1 MADSILRL
9 KVSSEEY
16 DNKLKR
22 ATEGL
27 NRYVS
32 ECRKVGGTLEVV
44 EKETLYYVRA
54 LGQMD
59 TVSKT
64 ATGKMAEMKKTFTEL
79 AVQYRQL
86 TNEEKNSPFGK
97 ALAHSLDQLKVRIN
111 ETKADLNSVTSELN
125 GSKFGQFGSVIDTIG
140 QKMGITGN
148 LTEMLTSKTALMTTA
163 IGAGAAAA
171 GKAAEMWASYNSEL
185 AKQDQVV
192 TVTTGLRD
200 GDAERMTD
208 AVRAIAGTYNVDF
221 REAVNA
227 ANTLM
232 TQFGKTGDEAI
243 QLLRDGMQGMIQG
256 DGGKLLSM
264 IQQYAPSFRDAGIEA
279 SQLVAIIQNS
289 EGGLFTD
296 QNMNAIVMGIK
307 NIRLMTNATSEALQK
322 IGIDS
327 EEMTQ
332 KLNSGSM
339 TIFDAMRQ
347 VSNVIEN
354 TGSSSQAA
362 GEVMQQVFGRQ
373 GAMAGTKLGEAIA
386 NLNTNLEETKT
397 QTGEL
402 GNAYRD
408 LEIANE
414 NLNKA
419 IRDCFEYDGWEV
431 MKTEIETGLVNA
443 LSDVLN
449 SCRSLYGMLEDIGA
463 LKVFE
468 FISGSILQCIRP
480 FRELYNYA
488 KLLFDELGGG
498 TDAPKPKAGVT
509 NLADD
514 PNVDDNGNYK
524 VKNVKNKNKKR
535 LVSKPGEPVRYE
547 GSTAPVDTG
556 ANPVK
561 PLKPRMTAT
570 SSGSR
575 SNTKKEQTE
584 LQQNQKRI
592 NDLTQKYVDLMSEA
606 SRESKPL
613 TNEQRD
619 RAASIKKEI
628 RDLERRNGQLK
639 LYQEQAKGKFL
650 GSGAFKQQLEV
661 DVAVNNKK
669 IEELERQLINLD
681 GISIDPKSVTI
692 TATDEALPKLR
703 EIEGITIDDKTMTVT
718 ADTMEALQALQG
730 IGGVTID
737 PKTVTITATDES
749 LPKLREIQGITIDE
763 KAVAITADD
772 KTQPEFR
779 EVEGIRL
786 KGKKVTVT
794 ADTMEALRA
803 VHGIN
808 GISIDPKTV
817 TITATDEALPKLR
830 EIQGITI
837 DDKTM
842 TVTAETA
849 DALRALQG
857 IEGITI
863 DPKTVTITA
872 TDEALPK
879 LREIQGITIDEKTV
893 AIIADDK
900 TQPEF
905 REVEGIRLKG
915 KKVAV
920 TADTMEALRAV
931 QGINGITIDPKTVT
945 ITATDEAL
953 PKLREIQGITIDEKT
968 VAITADDKT
977 QPEFRE
983 VEGIRLKGKK
993 VTVTADTMEALRA
1006 VQGING
1012 ITIDPKTV
1020 TITATDESLP
1030 KLREI
1035 QGITIDD
1042 KTMTVTA
1049 ETADALR
1056 ALQGIEGVTIDPK
1069 TVTITATDE
1078 AMPKLREIQG
1088 ITIDE
1093 KTVAITADDNTQPEF
1108 REVEGIKLK
1117 GKKVTVTADT
1127 QEALQALQGI
1137 EGVTVDTK
1145 TVKVTAETDE
1155 ARQKVEELKR
1165 QIAELKDQNIQ
1176 ITAAMGSIGM
1186 PLSETP
1192 RMGVTDVAYGKGKNQ
1207 FVPPPVT
1214 PTMNDVVRQRGGN
1227 LLNEKAMKAVQKNI
1241 NEKEDKRKGG
1251 DEKDAVDV
1259 ADQIYGGVTSM
1270 VSSLQQMG
1278 IELPEGLTQIVGSIG
1293 GVIGLLQSIMMI
1305 VEGIQAIQEVGTF
1318 LGLFANGGVVPK
1330 FAEGGIVPKFA
1341 DGGLVGRA
1349 ALGIAIP
1356 GNSMSGDNLRLPVD
1370 GGRGVIGVNSGE
1382 VILNRAQQ
1390 GVIASALDGGGAQ
1403 DIQLSATIRGEDI
1416 RLAINNNGRRTG
1428 RGEYVQS
1435 TRRR

>member
-44 EKETLYYVRA
+44 EKETLDYVRA

-97 ALAHSLDQLKVRIN
+97 TLAQSLDQLKVRIN

-208 AVRAIAGTYNVDF
+208 AVRAIANTYNVDF

-347 VSNVIEN
+347 VSNAIEN

-561 PLKPRMTAT
+561 PLKPRRTAT

-575 SNTKKEQTE
+575 STAKKEQTE

-669 IEELERQLINLD
+669 IEELEKQLINLD
-681 GISIDPKSVTI
+681 
-692 TATDEALPKLR
+692 
-703 EIEGITIDDKTMTVT
+703 
-718 ADTMEALQALQG
+718 
-730 IGGVTID
+730 
-737 PKTVTITATDES
+737 
-749 LPKLREIQGITIDE
+749 
-763 KAVAITADD
+763 
-772 KTQPEFR
+772 
-779 EVEGIRL
+779 
-786 KGKKVTVT
+786 
-794 ADTMEALRA
+794 
-803 VHGIN
+803 
-808 GISIDPKTV
+808 
-817 TITATDEALPKLR
+817 
-830 EIQGITI
+830 
-837 DDKTM
+837 
-842 TVTAETA
+842 
-849 DALRALQG
+849 
-857 IEGITI
+857 GITI

-879 LREIQGITIDEKTV
+879 LLEIQGITID
-893 AIIADDK
+893 DK
-900 TQPEF
+900 TTT
-905 REVEGIRLKG
+905 
-915 KKVAV
+915 V
-920 TADTMEALRAV
+920 TAETADALRAL
-931 QGINGITIDPKTVT
+931 QGIN
-945 ITATDEAL
+945 
-953 PKLREIQGITIDEKT
+953 GITIDEKT

-993 VTVTADTMEALRA
+993 VT
-1006 VQGING
+1006 
-1012 ITIDPKTV
+1012 
-1020 TITATDESLP
+1020 
-1030 KLREI
+1030 
-1035 QGITIDD
+1035 
-1042 KTMTVTA
+1042 
-1049 ETADALR
+1049 
-1056 ALQGIEGVTIDPK
+1056 
-1069 TVTITATDE
+1069 
-1078 AMPKLREIQG
+1078 
-1088 ITIDE
+1088 
-1093 KTVAITADDNTQPEF
+1093 ITADDKTQPEF

>member
-669 IEELERQLINLD
+669 IEELEKQLINLD
-681 GISIDPKSVTI
+681 
-692 TATDEALPKLR
+692 
-703 EIEGITIDDKTMTVT
+703 
-718 ADTMEALQALQG
+718 
-730 IGGVTID
+730 
-737 PKTVTITATDES
+737 
-749 LPKLREIQGITIDE
+749 
-763 KAVAITADD
+763 
-772 KTQPEFR
+772 
-779 EVEGIRL
+779 
-786 KGKKVTVT
+786 
-794 ADTMEALRA
+794 
-803 VHGIN
+803 
-808 GISIDPKTV
+808 
-817 TITATDEALPKLR
+817 
-830 EIQGITI
+830 
-837 DDKTM
+837 
-842 TVTAETA
+842 
-849 DALRALQG
+849 
-857 IEGITI
+857 GITI

-879 LREIQGITIDEKTV
+879 LLEIQGITID
-893 AIIADDK
+893 DK
-900 TQPEF
+900 TTT
-905 REVEGIRLKG
+905 
-915 KKVAV
+915 V
-920 TADTMEALRAV
+920 TAETADALRAL
-931 QGINGITIDPKTVT
+931 QGIN
-945 ITATDEAL
+945 
-953 PKLREIQGITIDEKT
+953 GITIDEKT

-993 VTVTADTMEALRA
+993 VT
-1006 VQGING
+1006 
-1012 ITIDPKTV
+1012 
-1020 TITATDESLP
+1020 
-1030 KLREI
+1030 
-1035 QGITIDD
+1035 
-1042 KTMTVTA
+1042 
-1049 ETADALR
+1049 
-1056 ALQGIEGVTIDPK
+1056 
-1069 TVTITATDE
+1069 
-1078 AMPKLREIQG
+1078 
-1088 ITIDE
+1088 
-1093 KTVAITADDNTQPEF
+1093 ITADDKTQPEF

-1403 DIQLSATIRGEDI
+1403 SMQLSATIRGEDI

>member
-879 LREIQGITIDEKTV
+879 LREIQGITIDE
-893 AIIADDK
+893 
-900 TQPEF
+900 
-905 REVEGIRLKG
+905 
-915 KKVAV
+915 
-920 TADTMEALRAV
+920 M
-931 QGINGITIDPKTVT
+931 
-945 ITATDEAL
+945 
-953 PKLREIQGITIDEKT
+953 T
-968 VAITADDKT
+968 VAITADDTT

-1108 REVEGIKLK
+1108 REVEGIRLKGKKVTITADDKTQPEFREVEGIKLKGKKLTITADDKTQPEFREVEGIKLK

-1176 ITAAMGSIGM
+1176 ITAAMSSIGM

-1192 RMGVTDVAYGKGKNQ
+1192 MMGVTDITYGKGKNQ
-1207 FVPPPVT
+1207 FMPPPVT

-1227 LLNEKAMKAVQKNI
+1227 LLDKKAMKAVNDDLYGDKGNNKSDKNTTKSLLNGI
-1241 NEKEDKRKGG
+1241 SQLTDGLEKIGIDVP
-1251 DEKDAVDV
+1251 DEIQAVIGV
-1259 ADQIYGGVTSM
+1259 IEGVMQVIEAVNAIIGVTQTTALAANTAAM
-1270 VSSLQQMG
+1270 VSL
-1278 IELPEGLTQIVGSIG
+1278 EAALW
-1293 GVIGLLQSIMMI
+1293 
-1305 VEGIQAIQEVGTF
+1305 
-1318 LGLFANGGVVPK
+1318 ANTASSFG
-1330 FAEGGIVPKFA
+1330 FFSNGGIVPKFA

-1349 ALGIAIP
+1349 ALGITIP

-1403 DIQLSATIRGEDI
+1403 SMQLSATIRGEDI

>member
-669 IEELERQLINLD
+669 IEELEKQLINLD
-681 GISIDPKSVTI
+681 
-692 TATDEALPKLR
+692 
-703 EIEGITIDDKTMTVT
+703 
-718 ADTMEALQALQG
+718 
-730 IGGVTID
+730 
-737 PKTVTITATDES
+737 
-749 LPKLREIQGITIDE
+749 
-763 KAVAITADD
+763 
-772 KTQPEFR
+772 
-779 EVEGIRL
+779 
-786 KGKKVTVT
+786 
-794 ADTMEALRA
+794 
-803 VHGIN
+803 
-808 GISIDPKTV
+808 
-817 TITATDEALPKLR
+817 
-830 EIQGITI
+830 
-837 DDKTM
+837 
-842 TVTAETA
+842 
-849 DALRALQG
+849 
-857 IEGITI
+857 GITI

-879 LREIQGITIDEKTV
+879 LLEIQGITID
-893 AIIADDK
+893 DK
-900 TQPEF
+900 TTT
-905 REVEGIRLKG
+905 
-915 KKVAV
+915 V
-920 TADTMEALRAV
+920 TAETADALRAL
-931 QGINGITIDPKTVT
+931 QGIN
-945 ITATDEAL
+945 
-953 PKLREIQGITIDEKT
+953 GITIDEKT

-993 VTVTADTMEALRA
+993 VT
-1006 VQGING
+1006 
-1012 ITIDPKTV
+1012 
-1020 TITATDESLP
+1020 
-1030 KLREI
+1030 
-1035 QGITIDD
+1035 
-1042 KTMTVTA
+1042 
-1049 ETADALR
+1049 
-1056 ALQGIEGVTIDPK
+1056 
-1069 TVTITATDE
+1069 
-1078 AMPKLREIQG
+1078 
-1088 ITIDE
+1088 
-1093 KTVAITADDNTQPEF
+1093 ITADDKTQPEF

-1176 ITAAMGSIGM
+1176 ITAAMSSIGM

-1192 RMGVTDVAYGKGKNQ
+1192 MMGVTDVTYGKGKNQ
-1207 FVPPPVT
+1207 LVPAPLM
-1214 PTMNDVVRQRGGN
+1214 PTMDEVVRQRGGN
-1227 LLNEKAMKAVQKNI
+1227 LLDEKAMKAVNDDLYGDKGNKSDKNTTKSLLNGI
-1241 NEKEDKRKGG
+1241 SQLTDGLEKIGIDVP
-1251 DEKDAVDV
+1251 DEIQAVIGV
-1259 ADQIYGGVTSM
+1259 IQGVMQVIEAVNAIIGVTQTTALAANTAAM
-1270 VSSLQQMG
+1270 VSL
-1278 IELPEGLTQIVGSIG
+1278 EAALW
-1293 GVIGLLQSIMMI
+1293 
-1305 VEGIQAIQEVGTF
+1305 
-1318 LGLFANGGVVPK
+1318 ANTASSFG
-1330 FAEGGIVPKFA
+1330 FFSNGGIVPKFA

-1349 ALGIAIP
+1349 ALGITIP

-1403 DIQLSATIRGEDI
+1403 SMQLSATIRGEDI

>member
-1 MADSILRL
+1 MADNILKLR
-9 KVSSEEY
+9 VESSEY
-16 DNKLKR
+16 DQKLKK
-22 ATEGL
+22 ASEGIRHLAEVAHRGGGELTGLEKAELDYVKSLGSMETKSRTAAGSVRELESTFKELTVIYNHL
-27 NRYVS
+27 ND
-32 ECRKVGGTLEVV
+32 V
-44 EKETLYYVRA
+44 EKQDEGGRA
-54 LGQMD
+54 LR
-59 TVSKT
+59 
-64 ATGKMAEMKKTFTEL
+64 E
-79 AVQYRQL
+79 
-86 TNEEKNSPFGK
+86 
-97 ALAHSLDQLKVRIN
+97 SLDQIRQRAQEARTELEN
-111 ETKADLNSVTSELN
+111 ASKALGDGELN

-148 LTEMLTSKTALMTTA
+148 LTEMLTSKTALMTAA
-163 IGAGAAAA
+163 IGAGAAAV

-192 TVTTGLRD
+192 TVTTGLKD

-208 AVRAIAGTYNVDF
+208 AVRAIANTYNVDF

-347 VSNVIEN
+347 VSNAIEN

-386 NLNTNLEETKT
+386 SLNTNLEETKT
-397 QTGEL
+397 QTGDL

-488 KLLFDELGGG
+488 KLLFNELGGG
-498 TDAPKPKAGVT
+498 GDAPKPKAGVK

-524 VKNVKNKNKKR
+524 VKNVKNKNGKR

-547 GSTAPVDTG
+547 ESTAPVDTG

-561 PLKPRMTAT
+561 PLKPRRTAT

-575 SNTKKEQTE
+575 STDKKEQTE
-584 LQQNQKRI
+584 MQQNQTRI
-592 NDLTQKYVDLMSEA
+592 NDLTQQYVTLMAAA
-606 SRESKPL
+606 SKAGKPL
-613 TNEQRD
+613 TDEQQKQT
-619 RAASIKKEI
+619 SEI
-628 RDLERRNGQLK
+628 QRQISELEKRNGQLK

-650 GSGAFKQQLEV
+650 GPDAFKQQLEV

-669 IEELERQLINLD
+669 IEELEKQLISLD
-681 GISIDPKSVTI
+681 
-692 TATDEALPKLR
+692 
-703 EIEGITIDDKTMTVT
+703 
-718 ADTMEALQALQG
+718 
-730 IGGVTID
+730 
-737 PKTVTITATDES
+737 
-749 LPKLREIQGITIDE
+749 
-763 KAVAITADD
+763 
-772 KTQPEFR
+772 
-779 EVEGIRL
+779 
-786 KGKKVTVT
+786 
-794 ADTMEALRA
+794 
-803 VHGIN
+803 
-808 GISIDPKTV
+808 
-817 TITATDEALPKLR
+817 
-830 EIQGITI
+830 
-837 DDKTM
+837 
-842 TVTAETA
+842 
-849 DALRALQG
+849 
-857 IEGITI
+857 GITI

-879 LREIQGITIDEKTV
+879 LREID
-893 AIIADDK
+893 
-900 TQPEF
+900 
-905 REVEGIRLKG
+905 
-915 KKVAV
+915 
-920 TADTMEALRAV
+920 
-931 QGINGITIDPKTVT
+931 
-945 ITATDEAL
+945 
-953 PKLREIQGITIDEKT
+953 GITIDEKT

-993 VTVTADTMEALRA
+993 VTVTAD
-1006 VQGING
+1006 
-1012 ITIDPKTV
+1012 
-1020 TITATDESLP
+1020 
-1030 KLREI
+1030 
-1035 QGITIDD
+1035 D
-1042 KTMTVTA
+1042 K
-1049 ETADALR
+1049 
-1056 ALQGIEGVTIDPK
+1056 
-1069 TVTITATDE
+1069 
-1078 AMPKLREIQG
+1078 
-1088 ITIDE
+1088 
-1093 KTVAITADDNTQPEF
+1093 TQPEF

-1165 QIAELKDQNIQ
+1165 QIAELKDQNIM
-1176 ITAAMGSIGM
+1176 ITAAMSSIGM

-1192 RMGVTDVAYGKGKNQ
+1192 RMGVTDVTYGKGKNQ
-1207 FVPPPVT
+1207 FVPPPIT

-1227 LLNEKAMKAVQKNI
+1227 LIDEKAMKAVQKDI
-1241 NEKEDKRKGG
+1241 SKKEDKRKGG
-1251 DEKDAVDV
+1251 DDKDAVEV

-1278 IELPEGLTQIVGSIG
+1278 IELPEGLTQVVSSIG

-1305 VEGIQAIQEVGTF
+1305 VEAIQAIQEVGTF
-1318 LGLFANGGVVPK
+1318 LGIFNNGGVVPK

-1403 DIQLSATIRGEDI
+1403 SMQLSATIRGEDI

>member
-44 EKETLYYVRA
+44 EKETLDYVRA

-97 ALAHSLDQLKVRIN
+97 TLAQSLDQLKVRIN

-148 LTEMLTSKTALMTTA
+148 LTEMLTSKTALMTAA

-192 TVTTGLRD
+192 TVTTGLKD

-208 AVRAIAGTYNVDF
+208 AVRAIANTYNVDF

-347 VSNVIEN
+347 VSNAIEN

-488 KLLFDELGGG
+488 KLLFNELGGG
-498 TDAPKPKAGVT
+498 TDAPKPKAGVR
-509 NLADD
+509 NLADN

-524 VKNVKNKNKKR
+524 VKNVNNKNRKR

-561 PLKPRMTAT
+561 PLKPRRTAT

-575 SNTKKEQTE
+575 STAKKEQTE

-669 IEELERQLINLD
+669 IEELEKQLINLD
-681 GISIDPKSVTI
+681 
-692 TATDEALPKLR
+692 
-703 EIEGITIDDKTMTVT
+703 
-718 ADTMEALQALQG
+718 
-730 IGGVTID
+730 
-737 PKTVTITATDES
+737 
-749 LPKLREIQGITIDE
+749 
-763 KAVAITADD
+763 
-772 KTQPEFR
+772 
-779 EVEGIRL
+779 
-786 KGKKVTVT
+786 
-794 ADTMEALRA
+794 
-803 VHGIN
+803 
-808 GISIDPKTV
+808 
-817 TITATDEALPKLR
+817 
-830 EIQGITI
+830 
-837 DDKTM
+837 
-842 TVTAETA
+842 
-849 DALRALQG
+849 
-857 IEGITI
+857 GITI

-879 LREIQGITIDEKTV
+879 LLEIQGITID
-893 AIIADDK
+893 DK
-900 TQPEF
+900 TTT
-905 REVEGIRLKG
+905 
-915 KKVAV
+915 V
-920 TADTMEALRAV
+920 TAETADALRAL
-931 QGINGITIDPKTVT
+931 QGIN
-945 ITATDEAL
+945 
-953 PKLREIQGITIDEKT
+953 GITIDEKT

-993 VTVTADTMEALRA
+993 VT
-1006 VQGING
+1006 
-1012 ITIDPKTV
+1012 
-1020 TITATDESLP
+1020 
-1030 KLREI
+1030 
-1035 QGITIDD
+1035 
-1042 KTMTVTA
+1042 
-1049 ETADALR
+1049 
-1056 ALQGIEGVTIDPK
+1056 
-1069 TVTITATDE
+1069 
-1078 AMPKLREIQG
+1078 
-1088 ITIDE
+1088 
-1093 KTVAITADDNTQPEF
+1093 ITADDKTQPEF

>member
-44 EKETLYYVRA
+44 EKETLDYVRA

-97 ALAHSLDQLKVRIN
+97 TLAQSLDQLKVRIN

-148 LTEMLTSKTALMTTA
+148 LTEMLTSKTALMTAA

-192 TVTTGLRD
+192 TVTTGLKD

-208 AVRAIAGTYNVDF
+208 AVRAIANTYNVDF

-347 VSNVIEN
+347 VSNAIEN

-488 KLLFDELGGG
+488 KLLFNELGGG
-498 TDAPKPKAGVT
+498 TDAPKPKAGVR
-509 NLADD
+509 NLADN

-524 VKNVKNKNKKR
+524 VKNVNNKNRKR

-561 PLKPRMTAT
+561 PLKPRRTAT

-575 SNTKKEQTE
+575 STAKKEQTE

-893 AIIADDK
+893 AI
-900 TQPEF
+900 
-905 REVEGIRLKG
+905 
-915 KKVAV
+915 
-920 TADTMEALRAV
+920 
-931 QGINGITIDPKTVT
+931 
-945 ITATDEAL
+945 
-953 PKLREIQGITIDEKT
+953 
-968 VAITADDKT
+968 TADDKT

-1093 KTVAITADDNTQPEF
+1093 KTVAITADDNTQPEFREVEGIRLKGKKVTITADDKTQPEFREVEGIKLKGKKLTITADDKTQPEF

-1403 DIQLSATIRGEDI
+1403 SMQLSATIRGEDI

>member
-44 EKETLYYVRA
+44 EKETLDYVRA

-97 ALAHSLDQLKVRIN
+97 TLAQSLDQLKVRIN

-148 LTEMLTSKTALMTTA
+148 LTEMLTSKTALMTAA

-192 TVTTGLRD
+192 TVTTGLKD

-208 AVRAIAGTYNVDF
+208 AVRAIANTYNVDF

-347 VSNVIEN
+347 VSNAIEN

-488 KLLFDELGGG
+488 KLLFNELGGG
-498 TDAPKPKAGVT
+498 TDAPKPKAGVR
-509 NLADD
+509 NLADN

-524 VKNVKNKNKKR
+524 VKNVNNKNRKR

-561 PLKPRMTAT
+561 PLKPRRTAT

-575 SNTKKEQTE
+575 STAKKEQTE

-703 EIEGITIDDKTMTVT
+703 EI
-718 ADTMEALQALQG
+718 
-730 IGGVTID
+730 
-737 PKTVTITATDES
+737 
-749 LPKLREIQGITIDE
+749 
-763 KAVAITADD
+763 
-772 KTQPEFR
+772 
-779 EVEGIRL
+779 
-786 KGKKVTVT
+786 
-794 ADTMEALRA
+794 
-803 VHGIN
+803 
-808 GISIDPKTV
+808 
-817 TITATDEALPKLR
+817 
-830 EIQGITI
+830 QGITI

-857 IEGITI
+857 I
-863 DPKTVTITA
+863 
-872 TDEALPK
+872 
-879 LREIQGITIDEKTV
+879 
-893 AIIADDK
+893 
-900 TQPEF
+900 
-905 REVEGIRLKG
+905 
-915 KKVAV
+915 
-920 TADTMEALRAV
+920 
-931 QGINGITIDPKTVT
+931 N
-945 ITATDEAL
+945 
-953 PKLREIQGITIDEKT
+953 GITIDEKT

-993 VTVTADTMEALRA
+993 VT
-1006 VQGING
+1006 
-1012 ITIDPKTV
+1012 
-1020 TITATDESLP
+1020 
-1030 KLREI
+1030 
-1035 QGITIDD
+1035 
-1042 KTMTVTA
+1042 
-1049 ETADALR
+1049 
-1056 ALQGIEGVTIDPK
+1056 
-1069 TVTITATDE
+1069 
-1078 AMPKLREIQG
+1078 
-1088 ITIDE
+1088 
-1093 KTVAITADDNTQPEF
+1093 ITADDKTQPEF

-1192 RMGVTDVAYGKGKNQ
+1192 MMGVTDVTYGKGKNQ
-1207 FVPPPVT
+1207 FVPAPLM
-1214 PTMNDVVRQRGGN
+1214 PTMDEVVRQRGGN
-1227 LLNEKAMKAVQKNI
+1227 LLDEKAMKAVNDDLYGDKGNKSDKNTTKSLLNGI
-1241 NEKEDKRKGG
+1241 SQLTDGLEKIGIDVP
-1251 DEKDAVDV
+1251 DEIQAVIGV
-1259 ADQIYGGVTSM
+1259 IQGVMQVIEAVNAIIGVTQTTALAANTAAM
-1270 VSSLQQMG
+1270 VSL
-1278 IELPEGLTQIVGSIG
+1278 EAALW
-1293 GVIGLLQSIMMI
+1293 
-1305 VEGIQAIQEVGTF
+1305 
-1318 LGLFANGGVVPK
+1318 ANTASSFG
-1330 FAEGGIVPKFA
+1330 FFSNGGIVPKFA

-1349 ALGIAIP
+1349 ALGITIP

-1403 DIQLSATIRGEDI
+1403 SMQLSATIRGEDI

>member
-9 KVSSEEY
+9 RVESQEY

-22 ATEGL
+22 ATDGL

-44 EKETLYYVRA
+44 EKETLDYVRA

-97 ALAHSLDQLKVRIN
+97 ALAQSLDQLKVRIN
-111 ETKADLNSVTSELN
+111 DTKADLSSVTSELN

-148 LTEMLTSKTALMTTA
+148 LTEMLTSKTALMTAA

-192 TVTTGLRD
+192 TVTTGLKD
-200 GDAERMTD
+200 DDAERMTD
-208 AVRAIAGTYNVDF
+208 AVRAIANTYNVDF

-347 VSNVIEN
+347 VSNAIEN

-373 GAMAGTKLGEAIA
+373 GARAGTKVGEAIA
-386 NLNTNLEETKT
+386 SLNTNLEETKT
-397 QTGEL
+397 QTGDL

-498 TDAPKPKAGVT
+498 SDAPKPKAGVR

-524 VKNVKNKNKKR
+524 VKNVKNKNNKR

-547 GSTAPVDTG
+547 GSTAPVGTG

-561 PLKPRMTAT
+561 PLKPRRTAT

-575 SNTKKEQTE
+575 ATDKKEQTE
-584 LQQNQKRI
+584 MQQNQKRI
-592 NDLTQKYVDLMSEA
+592 NDLTQQYVTLMAAA
-606 SRESKPL
+606 SKAGKPL
-613 TNEQRD
+613 TDEQQKQT
-619 RAASIKKEI
+619 SEI
-628 RDLERRNGQLK
+628 QRQISELEKRNGQLK

-650 GSGAFKQQLEV
+650 GSGVFKQQMEV
-661 DVAVNNKK
+661 DVAANNKK
-669 IEELERQLINLD
+669 IEELEKQLISLD
-681 GISIDPKSVTI
+681 
-692 TATDEALPKLR
+692 
-703 EIEGITIDDKTMTVT
+703 
-718 ADTMEALQALQG
+718 
-730 IGGVTID
+730 GVTID
-737 PKTVTITATDES
+737 PKTVTITATDEAM
-749 LPKLREIQGITIDE
+749 PR
-763 KAVAITADD
+763 
-772 KTQPEFR
+772 
-779 EVEGIRL
+779 
-786 KGKKVTVT
+786 
-794 ADTMEALRA
+794 
-803 VHGIN
+803 
-808 GISIDPKTV
+808 
-817 TITATDEALPKLR
+817 LR

-837 DDKTM
+837 DD
-842 TVTAETA
+842 
-849 DALRALQG
+849 
-857 IEGITI
+857 
-863 DPKTVTITA
+863 
-872 TDEALPK
+872 
-879 LREIQGITIDEKTV
+879 
-893 AIIADDK
+893 
-900 TQPEF
+900 
-905 REVEGIRLKG
+905 
-915 KKVAV
+915 
-920 TADTMEALRAV
+920 
-931 QGINGITIDPKTVT
+931 
-945 ITATDEAL
+945 
-953 PKLREIQGITIDEKT
+953 KT

-993 VTVTADTMEALRA
+993 VTVTADTMEAMRA

-1012 ITIDPKTV
+1012 ITV
-1020 TITATDESLP
+1020 NS
-1030 KLREI
+1030 
-1035 QGITIDD
+1035 
-1042 KTMTVTA
+1042 
-1049 ETADALR
+1049 
-1056 ALQGIEGVTIDPK
+1056 
-1069 TVTITATDE
+1069 
-1078 AMPKLREIQG
+1078 
-1088 ITIDE
+1088 
-1093 KTVAITADDNTQPEF
+1093 
-1108 REVEGIKLK
+1108 
-1117 GKKVTVTADT
+1117 KKVTVTADT

-1165 QIAELKDQNIQ
+1165 QIAELKDQNIM

-1192 RMGVTDVAYGKGKNQ
+1192 RMGVTDVTYGKGKNQ
-1207 FVPPPVT
+1207 FVPAPLM
-1214 PTMNDVVRQRGGN
+1214 PTMDDVVRQRGGN
-1227 LLNEKAMKAVQKNI
+1227 LLDEKAMKAVNNDLYGDKGDKSDKNTTKSLLNGI
-1241 NEKEDKRKGG
+1241 SQLTDGLEKIGIDVP
-1251 DEKDAVDV
+1251 DEIQAVIGV
-1259 ADQIYGGVTSM
+1259 IQGVMQVIEAVNAIIGVTQTTALAANTAAM
-1270 VSSLQQMG
+1270 VSL
-1278 IELPEGLTQIVGSIG
+1278 EAALW
-1293 GVIGLLQSIMMI
+1293 
-1305 VEGIQAIQEVGTF
+1305 
-1318 LGLFANGGVVPK
+1318 ANTASSFG
-1330 FAEGGIVPKFA
+1330 FFSNGGIVPKFA

-1403 DIQLSATIRGEDI
+1403 SMHLDAVISGEQI
-1416 RLAINNNGRRTG
+1416 RLVLNNNGRRTG

>member
-893 AIIADDK
+893 AI
-900 TQPEF
+900 
-905 REVEGIRLKG
+905 
-915 KKVAV
+915 
-920 TADTMEALRAV
+920 
-931 QGINGITIDPKTVT
+931 
-945 ITATDEAL
+945 
-953 PKLREIQGITIDEKT
+953 
-968 VAITADDKT
+968 TADDKT

-1093 KTVAITADDNTQPEF
+1093 KTVAITADDNTQPEFREVEGIRLKGKKVTITADDKTQPEFREVEGIKLKGKKLTITADDKTQPEF

>member
-1 MADSILRL
+1 MADNILKLR
-9 KVSSEEY
+9 VESSEY
-16 DNKLKR
+16 DQKLKK
-22 ATEGL
+22 ASEGIRHLAEVAHRGGGELTGLEKAELDYVKSLGSMETKSRTAAGSVRELESTFKELTVIYNHL
-27 NRYVS
+27 ND
-32 ECRKVGGTLEVV
+32 V
-44 EKETLYYVRA
+44 EKQDEGGRA
-54 LGQMD
+54 LR
-59 TVSKT
+59 
-64 ATGKMAEMKKTFTEL
+64 E
-79 AVQYRQL
+79 
-86 TNEEKNSPFGK
+86 
-97 ALAHSLDQLKVRIN
+97 SLDQIRQRAQEARTELEN
-111 ETKADLNSVTSELN
+111 ASKALGDGELN

-148 LTEMLTSKTALMTTA
+148 LTEMLTSKTALMTAA

-171 GKAAEMWASYNSEL
+171 GKAAEMWAQYNSEL

-192 TVTTGLRD
+192 TVTTGLKD

-221 REAVNA
+221 RDAVNA

-347 VSNVIEN
+347 VSNAIEN

-386 NLNTNLEETKT
+386 SLNTNLEETKT
-397 QTGEL
+397 QTGDL

-488 KLLFDELGGG
+488 KLLFNELGGG
-498 TDAPKPKAGVT
+498 GDAPKPKAGVK

-524 VKNVKNKNKKR
+524 VKNVKNKNGKR

-547 GSTAPVDTG
+547 ESTAPVDTG

-561 PLKPRMTAT
+561 PLKPRRTAT

-575 SNTKKEQTE
+575 STDKKEQTE
-584 LQQNQKRI
+584 MQQNQTRI
-592 NDLTQKYVDLMSEA
+592 NDLTQQYVTLMAAA
-606 SRESKPL
+606 SKAGKPL
-613 TNEQRD
+613 TDEQQKQT
-619 RAASIKKEI
+619 SEI
-628 RDLERRNGQLK
+628 QRQISELEKRNGQLK

-650 GSGAFKQQLEV
+650 GPDAFKQQLEV

-669 IEELERQLINLD
+669 IEELEKQLISLD
-681 GISIDPKSVTI
+681 
-692 TATDEALPKLR
+692 
-703 EIEGITIDDKTMTVT
+703 
-718 ADTMEALQALQG
+718 
-730 IGGVTID
+730 
-737 PKTVTITATDES
+737 
-749 LPKLREIQGITIDE
+749 
-763 KAVAITADD
+763 
-772 KTQPEFR
+772 
-779 EVEGIRL
+779 
-786 KGKKVTVT
+786 
-794 ADTMEALRA
+794 
-803 VHGIN
+803 
-808 GISIDPKTV
+808 
-817 TITATDEALPKLR
+817 
-830 EIQGITI
+830 
-837 DDKTM
+837 
-842 TVTAETA
+842 
-849 DALRALQG
+849 
-857 IEGITI
+857 GITI

-879 LREIQGITIDEKTV
+879 LREID
-893 AIIADDK
+893 
-900 TQPEF
+900 
-905 REVEGIRLKG
+905 
-915 KKVAV
+915 
-920 TADTMEALRAV
+920 
-931 QGINGITIDPKTVT
+931 
-945 ITATDEAL
+945 
-953 PKLREIQGITIDEKT
+953 GITIDEKT

-993 VTVTADTMEALRA
+993 VTVTAD
-1006 VQGING
+1006 
-1012 ITIDPKTV
+1012 
-1020 TITATDESLP
+1020 
-1030 KLREI
+1030 
-1035 QGITIDD
+1035 D
-1042 KTMTVTA
+1042 KTQPEFREVEGIRLKGKKVTVTA
-1049 ETADALR
+1049 
-1056 ALQGIEGVTIDPK
+1056 
-1069 TVTITATDE
+1069 
-1078 AMPKLREIQG
+1078 
-1088 ITIDE
+1088 
-1093 KTVAITADDNTQPEF
+1093 DDKTQPEF

-1117 GKKVTVTADT
+1117 GKKVTVTADM

-1165 QIAELKDQNIQ
+1165 QIAELKDQNIM
-1176 ITAAMGSIGM
+1176 ITAAMSSIGM

-1192 RMGVTDVAYGKGKNQ
+1192 RMGVTDVTYGKGKNQ
-1207 FVPPPVT
+1207 FVPPSFI
-1214 PTMNDVVRQRGGN
+1214 PTMDMVARQRGGN
-1227 LLNEKAMKAVQKNI
+1227 LLDEKAMKAVNDDLYG
-1241 NEKEDKRKGG
+1241 DKRDKSDKNTTKSLLNGISQLTDG
-1251 DEKDAVDV
+1251 LEKIGIDVPDEIQAVIGV
-1259 ADQIYGGVTSM
+1259 IQGVMQVIEAVNAIIGVTQTTALAANTAAM
-1270 VSSLQQMG
+1270 ISL
-1278 IELPEGLTQIVGSIG
+1278 ESALW
-1293 GVIGLLQSIMMI
+1293 
-1305 VEGIQAIQEVGTF
+1305 ANTF
-1318 LGLFANGGVVPK
+1318 LGFSN
-1330 FAEGGIVPKFA
+1330 GGIVPKFA

-1349 ALGIAIP
+1349 AA
-1356 GNSMSGDNLRLPVD
+1356 
-1370 GGRGVIGVNSGE
+1370 
-1382 VILNRAQQ
+1382 A
-1390 GVIASALDGGGAQ
+1390 A
-1403 DIQLSATIRGEDI
+1403 
-1416 RLAINNNGRRTG
+1416 
-1428 RGEYVQS
+1428 
-1435 TRRR
+1435 